1 MFYIYYIYILYTHT
15 NIFFCVYKIS
25 IILYQLLYYNQFL
38 ILLQSLNSHL
48 YRLGVTLLNSKCT
61 QTHFIIVPLLD
72 FELSFNLR
80 VDYKKIQIEP

>member
-1 MFYIYYIYILYTHT
+1 MFYIYYIYVLYTHKY
-15 NIFFCVYKIS
+15 IFLCFYKIS
-25 IILYQLLYYNQFL
+25 IILYQLLYYNQFP

-61 QTHFIIVPLLD
+61 QTHFIIVPLLG

-80 VDYKKIQIEP
+80 VDYRKIYIA